1 MFKLFLSTC
10 LIHSIIKKLEP
21 SFSNTKRPWN
31 NFEFLKSFISDNSQS
46 IYFMNCTIF
55 LTLNCIFFPANEEAT
70 LITKQP
76 IIFQGL
82 FKVTNQIAEK

>member
-1 MFKLFLSTC
+1 MFNLFLSTC

-46 IYFMNCTIF
+46 II
-55 LTLNCIFFPANEEAT
+55 TLELHIH
-70 LITKQP
+70 LH
-76 IIFQGL
+76 
-82 FKVTNQIAEK
+82 